1 MRERTIRRMLAVL
14 CIAAAAFLIAA
25 LLPLFAPRAADAEMT
40 LLPFGAENWT
50 QESGAQV
57 AESASLSADQTRDAG
72 ENKLLLHTKEIYSDF
87 HLQYT
92 FQYASSAQAE
102 PWLGYSGVLLHG
114 SGSGADGYYIGFYA
128 WDGNLWC
135 STGYY
140 REGVFHHLNGVDAGW
155 VGAGLNENIVDVYV
169 KDSHINVLING
180 WLFQNAPMP
189 YTESG
194 VISVLSD
201 GITGTYKDFAI
212 ETLDSSF
219 DISSKLIRANWNGS
233 NIAGD
238 MYYWNSAGLDHT
250 FRMRLPDSTEGVQEY
265 WLARRSKISDSNQT
279 VDVYVDTGA
288 TLTLADEWTNKA
300 ATWGDAVNYCTHGNS
315 MFGLNMVEIPV
326 SAFESVQAGAQVGF
340 YIDKNVV
347 GWYSAAEYWLLY
359 KDADGILRVAD
370 YMDMAYSFDT
380 AAHSLEF
387 DATEGGE
394 KGFHFVCQANGVITS
409 HRRGQEFAIA
419 KTPDLYK
426 IKDIEHTFAVEDGE
440 MTFDASEYVRLVENH
455 TGCKLVFVVDG
466 GLESDALILPPATKT
481 GTILVRCI
489 PDGSSNDNSG
499 AIFFEGIEVELG
511 YSTVLEEPDAYLIK
525 TSDPVLYSI
534 AEGQKADLREYVRTN
549 VDGEWS
555 LKVGG
560 ETFSGSEY
568 TLPRTDTQEDVVLTV
583 QPAEGEALSVTLHV
597 NVHAYELPQT
607 VSLPFYES
615 GARAPGKNWL
625 SLYGTVSV
633 AGNDWVAQADAP
645 CGVLVDLGTDS
656 YAFQAVT
663 NAGAGN
669 MDKSRYGFLLHAD
682 IGVHGLSGLLI
693 GLEYKQSLGALYC
706 SAGWLNEGKYT
717 ALSDYD
723 AYFDVAEDYF
733 VKFISNGSFVEL
745 FINGYR
751 VFTVMDKYNAG
762 GKIAILNDGN
772 DATYSD
778 IRAVAFHDD
787 IADYVFR
794 SDWSGSDTFSKMAS
808 WRQPF
813 TVTFSLPDI
822 AGAENFRLVR
832 RTSFF
837 EGTQA
842 AQVSADENHGT
853 WSLPDNGR
861 DHGDSIYKLNGFMPQ
876 GDSITVTIT
885 PENTFKA
892 SYMWLIYEKDGVDY
906 IADSVYFGHEADV
919 AAHDVAIEMLSG
931 SDKRFVHNSNAM
943 LLTFAPGEQA
953 VFAREVSVVDSMQAK
968 SWTDKNVSAS
978 LSLPYRLYLPEGYDQ
993 SREYPMVVFLHGAGE
1008 RGSDNSLQ
1016 ITGSV
1021 MGTELLFD
1029 RIILGEY
1036 SDDFIIV
1043 APQCPANMR
1052 WVERDWTSG
1061 AYDFGKTEQSVVSQM
1076 VQSLIYN
1083 EILEKYSVDRSR
1095 VYGVGLSMGG
1105 FGIMDLAARNP
1116 GLFAAIVNCAGGA
1129 DASVFELF
1137 DRTAVRAYHSETDT
1151 TVKNDELLAFVLAAK
1166 NAGQEAQYYEVAN
1179 IGHASWQV
1187 GFEDADLLVWLLSHE
1202 KTWTVRTELNGGT
1215 LQGSIMQSFDK
1226 DTPETS
1232 LPEATKEGYRFGG
1245 WYLDA
1250 EFEQGIESIGGNLAR
1265 DVVLYAKW
1273 VKDVTVQIFNGDEK
1287 LDELT
1292 VENGSVID
1300 LSRYT
1305 LEKTGYTLS
1314 GWTDGEN
1321 DYPATAKVSVS
1332 EDIAFT
1338 ATWIRNNYTVEVKD
1352 GGETIGSSQIAYGE
1366 MFSFDAPAKTGYTF
1380 VGLYLDEELTQKAE
1394 LPYAITANTVLYAKY
1409 EKQTFTVTL
1418 VYGED
1423 DRQSKT
1429 VAYGEI
1435 FTLPAAEREGYTFNG
1450 WYTDAEFTQRADS
1463 FEVTQNITL
1472 YASFTQESQGGSAG
1486 CSGFVAAGT
1495 PFALCILCLAGMILQ
1510 RRKDE

>member
-1 MRERTIRRMLAVL
+1 M
-14 CIAAAAFLIAA
+14 AAAIFLIAA
-25 LLPLFAPRAADAEMT
+25 LLPLFAPRAAHAEMIS
-40 LLPFGAENWT
+40 LPFGAENWS
-50 QESGAQV
+50 QESGAAM
-57 AESASLSADQTRDAG
+57 AEGAALSADQSRDAA
-72 ENKLLLHTKEIYSDF
+72 ENKLLVHTREKYSDF
-87 HLQYT
+87 HLQYK
-92 FQYASSAQAE
+92 FQYASAAVAD

-114 SGSGADGYYIGFYA
+114 SGTGADGYYIGFYEWA
-128 WDGNLWC
+128 SNLWC

-140 REGVFHHLNGVDAGW
+140 REGTFYHLNGVDAGW
-155 VGAGLNENIVDVYV
+155 IGAGLNENTVDVYV
-169 KDSHINVLING
+169 KDSHVNVLING
-180 WLFQNAPMP
+180 WLFQNAPLP

-194 VISVLSD
+194 VISVYSD
-201 GITGTYKDFAI
+201 GVTGTYRDFSI
-212 ETLDSSF
+212 EPLDASF
-219 DISSKLIRANWNGS
+219 DISSKLIRANWYGS

-238 MYYWNSAGLDHT
+238 MYYWNAAGKDHA

-265 WLARRSKISDSNQT
+265 WLARRSKIADPNQT
-279 VDVYVDTGA
+279 VDVYADTSA
-288 TLTLADEWTNKA
+288 ALTLADEWTNKV
-300 ATWGDAVNYCTHGNS
+300 ATWGDAVNCCTHNNNYS
-315 MFGLNMVEIPV
+315 YFGLNMVEIPV
-326 SAFESVQAGAQVGF
+326 SALEGAQAGAEVGF
-340 YIDKNVV
+340 YIDKNID

-409 HRRGQEFAIA
+409 HRRGQEFTIA

-426 IKDIEHTFAVEDGE
+426 IKDIEHTFAVEDGQK
-440 MTFDASEYVRLVENH
+440 TFDASEYVRLETNH
-455 TGCKLVFVVDG
+455 TGCKLTFSVDG
-466 GLESDALILPPATKT
+466 GAESEQLILPPATKT
-481 GTILVRCI
+481 GTVLVRCV

-511 YSTVLEEPDAYLIK
+511 YSTVLEEPEAYLVK
-525 TSDPVLYSI
+525 TGDPVFNST
-534 AEGQKADLREYVRTN
+534 ADGQKVDLKEYVRTN
-549 VDGEWS
+549 MEGEWS
-555 LKVGG
+555 ITVGG
-560 ETFSGSEY
+560 EKKSGSEY
-568 TLPRTDTQEDVVLTV
+568 VLPRTDTEEEVVLSV
-583 QPAEGEALSVTLHV
+583 QPTDGEELSVTLTV
-597 NVHAYELPQT
+597 TVRAYELPQA

-645 CGVLVDLGTDS
+645 WGVLADLGTDS

-669 MDKSRYGFLLHAD
+669 ADKSRYGFLLHAD

-706 SAGWLNEGKYT
+706 SAGWLDDGKYT

-723 AYFDVAEDYF
+723 AYFDTAEDYF

-772 DATYSD
+772 EATYSD
-778 IRAVAFHDD
+778 MRAVAFGDN

-794 SDWSGSDTFSKMAS
+794 SDWSGTDTFSAMAS
-808 WRQPF
+808 WTQPF
-813 TVTFSLPDI
+813 TVTFALPD
-822 AGAENFRLVR
+822 AAEAENFRLVR

-837 EGTQA
+837 EGTQTA
-842 AQVSADENHGT
+842 LVSAGENFGT
-853 WSLPDNGR
+853 WSLPENGR
-861 DHGDSIYKLNGFMPQ
+861 DHGDSIFALNGFKAQGNSVTFTISPQ
-876 GDSITVTIT
+876 G
-885 PENTFKA
+885 TFKA

-906 IADSVYFGHEADV
+906 IADSVYFGHEGD
-919 AAHDVAIEMLSG
+919 AAEHGAAVEQLSG
-931 SDKRFVHNSNAM
+931 SDKRFVFQENGM
-943 LLTFAPGEQA
+943 LITFAPGEEA
-953 VFAREVSVVDSMQAK
+953 VFARNESVVDAMQAK
-968 SWTDKNVSAS
+968 KWTDQEVSAS
-978 LSLPYRLYLPEGYDQ
+978 LSLPYRLYLPEGYDAA
-993 SREYPMVVFLHGAGE
+993 REYPMIVFLHGAGE
-1008 RGSDNSLQ
+1008 RGSDNALQ
-1016 ITGSV
+1016 VTGSV
-1021 MGTELLFD
+1021 MGTELLFK

-1036 SDDFIIV
+1036 ADDFIIV
-1043 APQCPANMR
+1043 APQCPADMR

-1061 AYDFGKTEQSVVSQM
+1061 AYDFDGTSQSVVSQM
-1076 VQSLIYN
+1076 VESLLYN
-1083 EILEKYSVDRSR
+1083 EILEQYAVDRSR

-1129 DASVFELF
+1129 DASVYDLF
-1137 DRTAVRAYHSETDT
+1137 DRTAVRAYHSESDT

-1166 NAGQEAQYYEVAN
+1166 NEGLDAQYYEVAN
-1179 IGHASWQV
+1179 IGHAAWQV

-1202 KTWTVRTELNGGT
+1202 KTWSVRVELNGGK
-1215 LQGSIMQSFDK
+1215 LESSIMQTFDK
-1226 DTPETS
+1226 DTPETAI
-1232 LPEATKEGYRFGG
+1232 PAAERDGYRFGG

-1250 EFEQGIESIGGNLAR
+1250 EYDQPVEQIGGSLAR

-1273 VKDVTVQIFNGDEK
+1273 VKDVTVQIFNESEE

-1321 DYPATAKVSVS
+1321 DYPATAKVTVS

-1418 VYGED
+1418 VYGEG

-1429 VAYGEI
+1429 VEYGET
-1435 FTLPAAEREGYTFNG
+1435 FNPPAAEKEGYVFGG
-1450 WYTDAEFTQRADS
+1450 WYKDEALTQRAES
-1463 FEVTQNITL
+1463 FEVTQDVTL
-1472 YASFTQESQGGSAG
+1472 YASFTQAEPQEPQEESTGCGGT
-1486 CSGFVAAGT
+1486 AAAAA
-1495 PFALCILCLAGMILQ
+1495 PFAAVVLNAAVLLLR
-1510 RRKDE
+1510 RRKQDQ